1 MKKMI
6 TFAILFFLCL
16 AANLP
21 APAAQ
26 SPGVELFSPQGT
38 VKGVRQ
44 VSVRFTDQM
53 IPFGDP
59 RGQAD
64 PFDIACPGKG
74 SSRWADG
81 HSWIYDF
88 NADLPAGLFC
98 EFKMKPGLKTLAGG
112 ELTGQKV
119 FSFSTGGPAIL
130 ISKPYEGVLVD
141 EEQIFIL
148 TLDAEPDIA
157 SVLEHVSFS
166 VEGIANPVGIRIL
179 EGKDRERILRALN
192 LSGYGGT
199 ARRMDAQK
207 KETLLLIQSKQ
218 RFPNNSKISLVW
230 GKGVK
235 SASGARTV
243 QDQILPFKVRSEFIA
258 DFSCD
263 RENRTAGCIPFLP
276 MTLNFSAPISKEAA
290 GKILLRLSDKKAA
303 QKPGARAKKD
313 TAAPAG
319 SAQKVWQAQFDQKG
333 NDVHSVLFTGP
344 FPENTSFTVE
354 LPKTIKDDAGRLLAN
369 TDRFPLAVRTDT
381 YPPLAK
387 FPARFGILESR
398 PQPLLPVTVRN
409 LEAGLKLKSLRV
421 GKEKTPDAAG
431 KLSGKILPVQAD
443 DGRDLQ
449 QWLRKLAVASRTK
462 SLLGVEPKSKSFIL
476 PKPHGAKAFEVIGI
490 PLGKPGLY
498 VVELESRMLGKSLLV
513 QDRPMY
519 VQTAALVTNLSA
531 HFKWGRESSLVW
543 VTSLDKGE
551 PVKDARIT
559 IRNCQDTILWRGKTD
574 ASGLSRINQPLPV
587 QDTLPYCSFKTD
599 ENQDY
604 RHDESYTL
612 SGLQGGLFVTAQTES
627 DMTFVHSSWEQG
639 IETWRFQLPEE
650 SWQGP
655 LIAHTIFDR
664 TLFRAGDTVHMK
676 HILRRPSGAGFH
688 FAAGNKLP
696 KKAAIIHSGSGQKYD
711 LPLQW
716 NARAGVAENVW
727 PIPREAKLGRY
738 ELLLD
743 NYNAGGF
750 LVEEFRIPLMKGAI
764 RPPTEPLINPS
775 SVTLDM
781 NVRYLA
787 GGGAGN
793 MSVKLRNEIGPRYN
807 LTFPGYDDFIFAN
820 GAVKEGLIRRG
831 QVDEEDGSTPPEE
844 AGPGKTS
851 LPVMELALDSTGS
864 KRTTIGQIAASDIP
878 RELHTEMEYLDPAG
892 EISTVSA
899 RMPLWNSQYLIGI
912 RPDSWAASREMMKFH
927 VVVLDISGKPVEGAD
942 VSVDLFERK
951 NYSHRKRLIGGFY
964 AYEHT
969 IETKKIGAV
978 CTGKTAAGGILVCES
993 KSPVSGNVILQAQSR
1008 DRAGRKTVA
1017 NRDFW
1022 VAERDDWWFDV
1033 RDSDRIDLL
1042 AEKKRYEPGQRAR
1055 FQVRMPFRE
1064 ATILVTA
1071 EREGVLDAWV
1081 FRLSGKNPVIEVPVK
1096 PNYAP
1101 NIFISAMA
1109 VRGRVAG
1116 ISPTSMVDL
1125 GKPAYK
1131 LGISEIN
1138 VGWKN
1143 HELKLTVAAD
1153 KPVYKI
1159 REKARVKIRA
1169 VTADGKIPPA
1179 GTEVAVVAVDE
1190 GLLELLPNGSW
1201 NLLTAMMGRR
1211 GIAVHTATA
1220 QTQVIGK
1227 RHFGLKALAQGGG
1240 GGLGGNKPTRE
1251 LFDTLLLWKGRVFLD
1266 AKGETDVEIPLND
1279 SLTGFRIVAVAT
1291 GGASLFGT
1299 GFTSIR
1305 TTQDLTV
1312 FSGLSPVIR
1321 EGDKFLAGFTVRNT
1335 TDKPM
1340 NVSLSASVSGM
1351 KWQIAP
1357 LSLPLAAGESKEVG
1371 WNATA
1376 PFGIEKMPW
1385 TLDAVDSLSGASDRI
1400 KVLQTVVAATP
1411 VRTYQSTITQIDKA
1425 YKLDIERPKDAL
1437 AGRGGVRTTFKP
1449 KLSQGLDGVTEYMKK
1464 YPYTCMEQKVSR
1476 AVALRDEALW
1486 KETMSRL
1493 PAHLDSEGLVRYFPM
1508 SSLYGS
1514 PTLTG
1519 YILAIAH
1526 EAGWA
1531 LPPSAR
1537 EQMQNGL
1544 KRFIAGKS
1552 QNRPSLATADL
1563 SIRKLAAIEALSRDG
1578 EATAGMLDSVRIDP
1592 NLWPTSAVIDW
1603 LNILRNITDI
1613 PNRDARMAEAQQI
1626 LRSRLNFQGT
1636 TMGFSTEKSDCLW
1649 WLMVS
1654 GDVNAVRALLALM
1667 PEPLWKQ
1674 DMPRLA
1680 QGALARQRRGHW
1692 DLTLANAWGVLAM
1705 EKFSKTFEAVPVAG
1719 STQTVLARQTK
1730 TLDWKTAPKGKSEL
1744 FSWPDRKDTLSVIH
1758 TGTGKPWLTVS
1769 SLAAIPLKEPFSSGY
1784 KIRKTITPVEQKS
1797 KNRFTKGDIFRVK
1810 LELEAQMDQT
1820 WVVVTDPIPAGAAIL
1835 GGPLARSSQM
1845 LTQDE
1850 KQTGRVW
1857 PAFEE
1862 RSFEAFRTYYEYVP
1876 KGSWSVE
1883 YTLRLNTSGT
1893 FHLPATRVE
1902 AMYFPEMLG
1911 ESPNENVTVVP

>member
-6 TFAILFFLCL
+6 TFAVLIFLCL
-16 AANLP
+16 LGSMP

-26 SPGVELFSPQGT
+26 NPGVDLFSPQGT
-38 VKGVRQ
+38 VKDVRQ

-59 RGQAD
+59 RGEAD
-64 PFDIACPGKG
+64 PFDIVCPAKG
-74 SSRWADG
+74 SGRWVDG
-81 HSWIYDF
+81 QSWIYDF
-88 NADLPAGLFC
+88 DADLPAGLSC
-98 EFKMKPGLKTLAGG
+98 EFKMKPGLKTLAGS

-119 FSFSTGGPAIL
+119 YSFCTGGPAIL
-130 ISKPYEGVLVD
+130 ISKPYEGVHVD
-141 EEQIFIL
+141 EEQIFVL

-166 VEGIANPVGIRIL
+166 IGGIANPVGIRMI

-192 LSGYGGT
+192 LSRHRRT
-199 ARRMDAQK
+199 ARRADAQRN
-207 KETLLLIQSKQ
+207 ETLLLIQSKQ
-218 RFPNNSKISLVW
+218 RFPNNSEISLIW

-235 SASGARTV
+235 SKSGVATV
-243 QDQILPFKVRSEFIA
+243 QDQILAFKVRSEFLA
-258 DFSCD
+258 DFSCE
-263 RENRTAGCIPFLP
+263 RENRSAGCIPFMP
-276 MTLNFSAPISKEAA
+276 MTLNFSAPISRDAA
-290 GKILLRLSDKKAA
+290 GKILLRLSDKKEAP
-303 QKPGARAKKD
+303 KPGARSKKD
-313 TAAPAG
+313 AAAPAAG
-319 SAQKVWQAQFDQKG
+319 EKTVWPAQFDQKG
-333 NDVHSVLFTGP
+333 NDVHSVLFSGP
-344 FPENTSFTVE
+344 FPENTSYTVE
-354 LPKTIKDDAGRLLAN
+354 LPKTIKDDAGRRLAN
-369 TDRFPLAVRTDT
+369 ADRFPLAVRTDA

-398 PQPLLPVTVRN
+398 PRPLLPVTVRN

-421 GKEKTPDAAG
+421 GVEKTPNAAG
-431 KLSGKILPVQAD
+431 KWSGKILPVQTD

-449 QWLRKLAVASRTK
+449 QWLRKLAAAPRTK
-462 SLLGVEPKSKSFIL
+462 SLLGLEPASKNFSL

-543 VTSLDKGE
+543 VTSLDKGQ

-559 IRNCQDTILWRGKTD
+559 IRNCQDTVIWRGKTD
-574 ASGLSRINQPLPV
+574 ASGLARIDQPLPAS
-587 QDTLPYCSFKTD
+587 DTLPYCSFKTD
-599 ENQDY
+599 ADSDY

-612 SGLQGGLFVTAQTES
+612 SGLQGGLFVTAQTAD

-639 IETWRFQLPEE
+639 IEIWRFQLPEE

-655 LIAHTIFDR
+655 LVAHTILDR

-676 HILRRPSGAGFH
+676 HILRRPAGAGFH
-688 FAAGNKLP
+688 LAAGNKLP
-696 KKAAIIHSGSGQKYD
+696 KKAAVVHSGTGQKYD
-711 LPLQW
+711 LPLRW
-716 NARAGVAENVW
+716 DAGAGVAENVW
-727 PIPREAKLGRY
+727 TIPREAKLGRY
-738 ELLLD
+738 EIYLD

-750 LVEEFRIPLMKGAI
+750 LVEEYRIPLMKGTI
-764 RPPTEPLINPS
+764 RPPAGPMINPPA
-775 SVTLDM
+775 VTLDLS
-781 NVRYLA
+781 VRYLA
-787 GGGAGN
+787 GGGAGS
-793 MSVKLRNEIGPRYN
+793 MPVKLRSEIGPRYN
-807 LTFPGYDDFIFAN
+807 LTFPEYDDFIFAN

-831 QVDEEDGSTPPEE
+831 QVDEEDESAQHEE
-844 AGPGKTS
+844 PGTVKTA
-851 LPVMELALDSTGS
+851 LPVMEATLDSTGA
-864 KRTTIGQIAASDIP
+864 KRVTLDPIAAANLP

-899 RMPLWNSQYLIGI
+899 RIPLWNSQYLIGI
-912 RPDSWAASREMMKFH
+912 RPDSWAASKEVMKFH
-927 VVVLDISGKPVEGAD
+927 VAVVDLKGKPVEGAD

-969 IETKKIGAV
+969 VETRKIGAV
-978 CTGKTAAGGILVCES
+978 CAGKTAVGGILVCQS
-993 KSPVSGNVILQAQSR
+993 KSPVSGNVILQAQSQ

-1017 NRDFW
+1017 NRDLW
-1022 VAERDDWWFDV
+1022 VADRDDWWFDV

-1042 AEKKRYEPGQRAR
+1042 AEKKHYEPGQRAR

-1064 ATILVTA
+1064 AILLVTA
-1071 EREGVLDAWV
+1071 EREGILDAWV

-1101 NIFISAMA
+1101 NVFISAMV

-1116 ISPTSMVDL
+1116 IQPTSMVDL

-1131 LGISEIN
+1131 LGISGID
-1138 VGWKN
+1138 VGWKKY
-1143 HELKLTVAAD
+1143 ELKLTVAAD

-1169 VTADGKIPPA
+1169 ATADGKIPPA
-1179 GTEVAVVAVDE
+1179 GTEVAVAAVDE

-1201 NLLTAMMGRR
+1201 NLLDAMMGRR
-1211 GIAVHTATA
+1211 GIAVHTSTA
-1220 QTQVIGK
+1220 QTQVVGK

-1266 AKGETDVEIPLND
+1266 EKGEADVEIPLND
-1279 SLTGFRIVAVAT
+1279 SLTGFRIVAVAN

-1299 GFTSIR
+1299 GSTSIR

-1321 EGDKFLAGFTVRNT
+1321 EGDQYFAGFTVRNT

-1340 NVSLSASVSGM
+1340 NVTLSASVTGM
-1351 KWQIAP
+1351 KWSIAP
-1357 LSLPLAAGESKEVG
+1357 LRMSLAAGESREVG
-1371 WNATA
+1371 WNAAA

-1385 TLDAVDSLSGASDRI
+1385 TVDAVDSISGTADRI
-1400 KVLQTVVAATP
+1400 KVLQTVAAATP
-1411 VRTYQSTITQIDKA
+1411 VRTYQSTITQ
-1425 YKLDIERPKDAL
+1425 LDQTYRLDVERPKDAV

-1449 KLSQGLDGVTEYMKK
+1449 KLSEGLDGVTEYMKK

-1476 AVALRDEALW
+1476 AVTLRDEALW

-1493 PAHLDSEGLVRYFPM
+1493 PAHLDGEGLVRYFPM
-1508 SSLYGS
+1508 SSLSGS
-1514 PTLTG
+1514 PALTG

-1526 EAGWA
+1526 EAGWT

-1537 EQMQNGL
+1537 QQMQSGL

-1563 SIRKLAAIEALSRDG
+1563 GIRKLAAIEALSREG
-1578 EATAGMLDSVRIDP
+1578 EATAGMLDSIRIDP

-1603 LNILRNITDI
+1603 LNILRNLSGI
-1613 PNRDARMAEAQQI
+1613 PNREARRTEAMQI

-1636 TMGFSTEKSDCLW
+1636 TMGFSTERNDCLW

-1654 GDVNAVRALLALM
+1654 GDVNALRALLTLM
-1667 PEPLWKQ
+1667 PDPLWKQ

-1692 DLTLANAWGVLAM
+1692 DLTVANAWGVLAM
-1705 EKFSKTFEAVPVAG
+1705 EKFSRTFEAAAVSG
-1719 STQTVLARQTK
+1719 STQTVLARQTR
-1730 TLDWKTAPKGKSEL
+1730 TLDWKNAPKGKSDF
-1744 FSWPDRKDTLSVIH
+1744 FSWPDRKETLSVAH

-1784 KIRKTITPVEQKS
+1784 KIRKTITPVEQKN
-1797 KNRFTKGDIFRVK
+1797 KNRFTKGDIVRVK
-1810 LELEAQMDQT
+1810 LELEAQADQT

-1835 GGPLARSSQM
+1835 GGSLARSTQM

-1862 RSFEAFRTYYEYVP
+1862 RSFEAFRAYYEYVP
-1876 KGSWSVE
+1876 KGGWSVE
-1883 YTLRLNTSGT
+1883 YTVRLNSSGM

-1911 ESPNENVTVVP
+1911 ERPNENVTVER